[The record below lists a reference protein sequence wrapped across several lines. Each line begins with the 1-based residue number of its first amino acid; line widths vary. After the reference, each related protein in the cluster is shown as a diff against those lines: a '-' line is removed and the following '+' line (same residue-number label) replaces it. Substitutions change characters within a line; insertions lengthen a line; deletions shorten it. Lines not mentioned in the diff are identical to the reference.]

1 MVKAVGQSGGASRSG
16 RVTLQDVADAAGVSL
31 VTASRAFRQS
41 DLVAQATRAAVQAAV
56 ARLGYIPDLVAGSL
70 AARASHQVAIVVPS
84 LATPAF
90 MSTIR
95 GATEVLQA
103 HGYQTVLGDANLSR
117 ETEAALIATF
127 LGRRVDAI
135 ILADVA
141 QSPEA
146 QDLLRRSLVPVVET
160 WTLSVEPIDMNV
172 GFDNCAAAREMTQ
185 HLIATGRRHVG
196 MICGPLRQNLRG
208 RQRRLGYFE
217 AIEEGGLPAD
227 LFIELPYPIRFADA
241 GEALEALVVRCPQLD
256 AVFCSGDSFAVGA
269 LLAAQRRGWA
279 VPDRLAVAG
288 LGDLDLAAHLVPAL
302 STAVVPGERMGRLAG
317 EMIVARLSGR
327 EVARKVVDVGFE
339 IVVRGSTDPRRP
351 CHDPGAE
358 PAAKVARA
366 GSARPAGAKPTRSHP
381 ATASPS
387 HRAARKP
394 A

>member
-1 MVKAVGQSGGASRSG
+1 MVKAVGRGGGVSRSG

-117 ETEAALIATF
+117 ETEAALITTF

-141 QSPEA
+141 QSQEA
-146 QDLLRRSLVPVVET
+146 QDLLRRSGLPVVET
-160 WTLSVEPIDMNV
+160 WTLGAAPIDMNV
-172 GFDNCAAAREMTQ
+172 GFDNCAAAREMTR
-185 HLIATGRRHVG
+185 HLIATGRQHVG

-217 AIEEGGLPAD
+217 AIGEAGLAAD
-227 LFIELPYPIRFADA
+227 LFIELPYPIRFGDA
-241 GEALEALVVRCPQLD
+241 GEALTELAARRPQLD
-256 AVFCSGDSFAVGA
+256 AVFCSGDSFAVDA

-279 VPDRLAVAG
+279 VPERLAVAG
-288 LGDLDLAAHLVPAL
+288 LGDLNLAAHLVPAL
-302 STAVVPGERMGRLAG
+302 SSAVVPGERMGRLAG
-317 EMIVARLSGR
+317 EMIAARLVGR

-339 IVVRGSTDPRRP
+339 IVIRGSTDQRAGHARGATV
-351 CHDPGAE
+351 DPP
-358 PAAKVARA
+358 PAAAAISSR
-366 GSARPAGAKPTRSHP
+366 
-381 ATASPS
+381 
-387 HRAARKP
+387 RAARKP

>member
-1 MVKAVGQSGGASRSG
+1 MARAAGGRDGVIRSG

-31 VTASRAFRQS
+31 VTASRAFRQP
-41 DLVAQATRAAVQAAV
+41 DLVARTTREAIQAAVQ
-56 ARLGYIPDLVAGSL
+56 RLGYIPDLVAGSL
-70 AARASHQVAIVVPS
+70 AARASHQVAIIVPS

-95 GATEVLQA
+95 GATQALQA
-103 HGYQTVLGDANLSR
+103 HGYQTMLGDANLSL

-141 QSPEA
+141 QSQEA
-146 QDLLRRSLVPVVET
+146 QELLRRSGLPVVET
-160 WTLSVEPIDMNV
+160 WTLGAAPIDMNV
-172 GFDNCAAAREMTQ
+172 GFDNCAAAREITR

-217 AIEEGGLPAD
+217 AIGEAGLATD
-227 LFIELPYPIRFADA
+227 LFIELPYPIRFGDA
-241 GEALEALVVRCPQLD
+241 GEALAELAARRPQLD
-256 AVFCSGDSFAVGA
+256 AVFCSGDSFAVDA

-279 VPDRLAVAG
+279 VPERLAVAG

-302 STAVVPGERMGRLAG
+302 TSAVVPGERMGRLAG
-317 EMIVARLSGR
+317 EMIAARLAGS
-327 EVARKVVDVGFE
+327 EVARKIVDVGFE
-339 IVVRGSTDPRRP
+339 IVIRGSTDLHAGHARGATV
-351 CHDPGAE
+351 DPP
-358 PAAKVARA
+358 PAAAISSR
-366 GSARPAGAKPTRSHP
+366 
-381 ATASPS
+381 
-387 HRAARKP
+387 RAARKP

>member
-1 MVKAVGQSGGASRSG
+1 MVKAVGRSGGASRSG

-160 WTLSVEPIDMNV
+160 WTLSLEPIDMNV